1 MEIKMKKRYNDYN
14 SYLRALFGS
23 RVHKITVDAGFS
35 CPNRDGK
42 LSTGGCIYCN
52 AQGSGTGA
60 FDKGFSITRQLER
73 GSKRVASRYH
83 TDKFI
88 AYFQAFSNTYGP
100 IERLKAVYDEA
111 LRFKG
116 VVGLAVGTRPDC
128 VDDAILELFESYAKK
143 HLVWLEYGLQ
153 STHDETLALIN
164 RGHDRAC
171 FERSVQMAKG
181 RGINICAHVI
191 LGLPGETRKMMLETA
206 DFIAGLG
213 IDGVKIHLLYV
224 IKNTPLHKLYETG
237 RFQCLEKHEYAGL
250 VGDFLER
257 LPHSMVIQR
266 ITGDPHPDELVA
278 PLWSLEKKS
287 VIDLIH
293 QILDTRD
300 TFQGRLYRK

>member
-1 MEIKMKKRYNDYN
+1 
-14 SYLRALFGS
+14 
-23 RVHKITVDAGFS
+23 
-35 CPNRDGK
+35 
-42 LSTGGCIYCN
+42 
-52 AQGSGTGA
+52 
-60 FDKGFSITRQLER
+60 
-73 GSKRVASRYH
+73 
-83 TDKFI
+83 
-88 AYFQAFSNTYGP
+88 
-100 IERLKAVYDEA
+100 
-111 LRFKG
+111 
-116 VVGLAVGTRPDC
+116 
-128 VDDAILELFESYAKK
+128 
-143 HLVWLEYGLQ
+143 
-153 STHDETLALIN
+153 
-164 RGHDRAC
+164 
-171 FERSVQMAKG
+171 
-181 RGINICAHVI
+181 
-191 LGLPGETRKMMLETA
+191 
-206 DFIAGLG
+206 LG